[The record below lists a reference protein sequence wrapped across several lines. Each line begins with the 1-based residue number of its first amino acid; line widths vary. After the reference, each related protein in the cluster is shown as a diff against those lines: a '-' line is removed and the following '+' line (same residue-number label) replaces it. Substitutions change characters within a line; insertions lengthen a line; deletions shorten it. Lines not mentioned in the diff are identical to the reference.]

1 MIISFPALLTRRGLW
16 EIIGRGEVGGGG
28 GGGGEDV
35 NSLLNTRF
43 LIYCSLLGDFC
54 SENIILKKNC
64 QVLKK
69 PQMRMLLKNRKG
81 TFLQIQ
87 TEIKSTAINRIC
99 KCYVL
104 TAS

>member
-1 MIISFPALLTRRGLW
+1 MVAW
-16 EIIGRGEVGGGG
+16 GEVGGGG
-28 GGGGEDV
+28 REDV
-35 NSLLNTRF
+35 NGIFKTCF

-54 SENIILKKNC
+54 SENIIFKKIVNEN
-64 QVLKK
+64 VA
-69 PQMRMLLKNRKG
+69 KNPKG

-87 TEIKSTAINRIC
+87 TETKSTAITRIS